1 MTTKLDRLTMLRD
14 TLLECMQEC
23 VKDAYE
29 WQTYD
34 SMTQRVNDLI
44 HEEHRQLGYK
54 AVYPIVD
61 GCSREALF
69 EGSPEACKV
78 YVDILL
84 ENHQEMKGNII
95 VLNI

>member
-1 MTTKLDRLTMLRD
+1 MLRD
-14 TLLECMQEC
+14 TLVECRKES
-23 VKDAYE
+23 VKCSEE
-29 WQTYD
+29 WHTYD
-34 SMTQRVNDLI
+34 NMMARVYDLI
-44 HEEHRQLGYK
+44 RKEQRRLGYK

-61 GCSREALF
+61 GCSRDALF

-84 ENHQEMKGNII
+84 ENHPEMKGNII

>member
-1 MTTKLDRLTMLRD
+1 MLRD
-14 TLLECMQEC
+14 TLLECKKES
-23 VKDAYE
+23 VKDAEE

-34 SMTQRVNDLI
+34 NMTSRVNDLI
-44 HEEHRQLGYK
+44 HEEQRRLGYK

-61 GCSREALF
+61 GCSRDAIF

-84 ENHQEMKGNII
+84 DNHPEMKGNII

>member
-1 MTTKLDRLTMLRD
+1 MLRD
-14 TLLECMQEC
+14 TLVECRKES
-23 VKDAYE
+23 VKDAEE

-34 SMTQRVNDLI
+34 NMMDRVNDLI
-44 HEEHRQLGYK
+44 REEQRRLGYR

-61 GCSREALF
+61 GCSRDALF

-84 ENHQEMKGNII
+84 ESHPEMKGNII